1 MGKKNLSSQKIIYLL
16 YLISLFYLFQAI
28 LIDLHNVKEN
38 GMIDLRNRI
47 TGTRLAFKGID
58 PYFFKWNPQK
68 DPIEFLDPN
77 DFPDLK
83 MSRVT
88 IPPSNFFIFYPI
100 KDLPYNRIKIIWF
113 VLQWIMAFFVLYV
126 FKITTQGGFTKILTL
141 TVGLFFLTVFVF
153 WHNHIEKGQIY
164 IFYLFLVAFSYI
176 FYKKKLDFISGI
188 IMGIN
193 IVFRPFFILFVIP
206 FFIKSKWKFILGNI
220 IGAISLLLISIKV
233 FGAQMWQKFFE
244 SVNYQSKLHILDF
257 SYIKQYFDNA
267 TNPAIETLK
276 KKYYSIY
283 DSSIQG
289 TFDKIFHIK
298 LSPFHL
304 KLALFLFII
313 FIFLLLIHYRK
324 KMLKTDSLFLIGI
337 LIVIFSEYFVPAPRF
352 NYSNITYLF
361 PTLLIAKNYKHY
373 FKIIYG
379 FIQKWKFLKN

>member
-1 MGKKNLSSQKIIYLL
+1 MGVARKHRFCLIHAGKCGFELALKHLSELNL
-16 YLISLFYLFQAI
+16 
-28 LIDLHNVKEN
+28 
-38 GMIDLRNRI
+38 
-47 TGTRLAFKGID
+47 
-58 PYFFKWNPQK
+58 
-68 DPIEFLDPN
+68 
-77 DFPDLK
+77 
-83 MSRVT
+83 
-88 IPPSNFFIFYPI
+88 IFYQ
-100 KDLPYNRIKIIWF
+100 L
-113 VLQWIMAFFVLYV
+113 
-126 FKITTQGGFTKILTL
+126 
-141 TVGLFFLTVFVF
+141 
-153 WHNHIEKGQIY
+153 
-164 IFYLFLVAFSYI
+164 
-176 FYKKKLDFISGI
+176 
-188 IMGIN
+188 
-193 IVFRPFFILFVIP
+193 
-206 FFIKSKWKFILGNI
+206 
-220 IGAISLLLISIKV
+220 
-233 FGAQMWQKFFE
+233 
-244 SVNYQSKLHILDF
+244 LHILDF

-304 KLALFLFII
+304 KLVLFLFII